1 MNQDGEWLAE
11 TPQRGIRAENGL
23 RKLRKGESK
32 RRMACGNP
40 ARENPNGEWL
50 AETPQRG
57 IGAENGL
64 RKFRKARDKQQIR
77 QTNKK
82 GKL

>member
-1 MNQDGEWLAE
+1 MACGNSARENPNGERPAE
-11 TPQRGIRAENGL
+11 TPQGRIQTENGL

-50 AETPQRG
+50 AETPQKENQSGERL
-57 IGAENGL
+57 AEVPQGT
-64 RKFRKARDKQQIR
+64 R
-77 QTNKK
+77 
-82 GKL
+82 